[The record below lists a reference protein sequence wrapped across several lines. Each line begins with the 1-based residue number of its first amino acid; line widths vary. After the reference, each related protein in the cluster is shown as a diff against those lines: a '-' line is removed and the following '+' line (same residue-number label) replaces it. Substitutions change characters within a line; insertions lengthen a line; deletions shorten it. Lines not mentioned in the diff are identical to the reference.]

1 MKFNKITEQ
10 PSNHNNLEKKSVS
23 EIISSIN
30 EEDQKVAIAVQ
41 KKLNDIAKLIKSIEP
56 RMKRGGIL
64 FYIGAC
70 TSGRLGILDA
80 FNKFCYI
87 I

>member
-10 PSNHNNLEKKSVS
+10 PSNYNDLEKKSVS

-41 KKLNDIAKLIKSIEP
+41 KKLNDSQ
-56 RMKRGGIL
+56 
-64 FYIGAC
+64 
-70 TSGRLGILDA
+70 
-80 FNKFCYI
+80 
-87 I
+87 

>member
-30 EEDQKVAIAVQ
+30 EEDQKVAIA
-41 KKLNDIAKLIKSIEP
+41 IAT
-56 RMKRGGIL
+56 
-64 FYIGAC
+64 F
-70 TSGRLGILDA
+70 
-80 FNKFCYI
+80 
-87 I
+87 